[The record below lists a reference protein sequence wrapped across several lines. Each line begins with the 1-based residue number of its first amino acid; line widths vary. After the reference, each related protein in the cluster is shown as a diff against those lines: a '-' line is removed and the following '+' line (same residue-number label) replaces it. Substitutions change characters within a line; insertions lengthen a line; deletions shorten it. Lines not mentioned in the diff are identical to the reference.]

1 VSTFEA
7 TSYQNEF
14 LADGATE
21 VNAIVTVK
29 ATTGAGGPVDAGAA
43 SAGGHNEMAEVI
55 MIDTS
60 GSMGQPSAKIR
71 AARTATC
78 TALDCLADG
87 TWFGVIGGAHTASL
101 IYPTSGTNLVRVT
114 GETRAAAKQ
123 AVERLTPVGGTAIS
137 TWLSLAN
144 KLFAQHPGAIKHAI
158 LLTDGRNE
166 SEPEERLDQVVREC
180 EGQFQCD
187 CRGVGANWV
196 VSELRDISTALL
208 GTVDIIPQ
216 PDLIDDDFRA
226 MTERAMGKAVSSVAL
241 RVWTP
246 KGARLRFVKQVAPRI
261 EDLSARATVVNPLT
275 ADYPTGAWGD
285 EERDYHI
292 CIEVPPNPVGAEM
305 LAARVSI
312 VVDGEVTSQSLVK
325 ANWTND
331 HELSTQINDEVAHY
345 TGQAELADA
354 IQAGLA
360 ARKAGDEQTATVKLG
375 RAAQLAAETGNDATT
390 RLLAK
395 VVDIDDAVTGTV
407 RLKRNVE
414 DVDEM
419 ALDTRS
425 TKTVRVNK

>member
-1 VSTFEA
+1 MSTFEA

-21 VNAIVTVK
+21 VNAIVTVTA
-29 ATTGAGGPVDAGAA
+29 ATGGSSVGAA
-43 SAGGHNEMAEVI
+43 PGHNEMAEVI

-60 GSMGQPSAKIR
+60 GSMGQPTAKIR

-78 TALDCLADG
+78 TAIDCLAEG

-101 IYPTSGTNLVRVT
+101 VYPESGTQLVRANA
-114 GETRAAAKQ
+114 ETRLAAKH

-137 TWLSLAN
+137 TWLSLARR
-144 KLFAQHPGAIKHAI
+144 LFEQHPGAIKHAI

-196 VSELRDISTALL
+196 VHELRQISTALL

-226 MTERAMGKAVSSVAL
+226 MTERAMGKAVNSVAL

-246 KGARLRFVKQVAPRI
+246 KGARLRFVKQVAPQI
-261 EDLSARATVVNPLT
+261 DDLSARATVVNPLT
-275 ADYPTGAWGD
+275 ADYPTGAWGN
-285 EERDYHI
+285 EERDYHV
-292 CIEVPPNPVGAEM
+292 CIDVPANPVGAEM

-312 VVDGEVTSQSLVK
+312 VVDGEVVSQALVK

-331 HELSTQINDEVAHY
+331 HELSTQINEEVAHY

-354 IQAGLA
+354 IQEGLA
-360 ARKAGDEQTATVKLG
+360 ARKSGDEQTATVKLG

-390 RLLAK
+390 RLLSK
-395 VVDIDDAVTGTV
+395 VVDIDDPATGTV

-414 DVDEM
+414 EVDEM